1 MKDRILDTA
10 SRLFVKKGYYQTS
23 MDDVAREAG
32 IAKGS
37 LYYHFKNKSQ
47 LFCETVIGGIKYFE
61 EQTDRI
67 VSGSDA
73 PQRIAGNIVALL
85 IDIYTDNEHIADI
98 VMSAMNSAS
107 SLTTAGIDED
117 AAVEIREAKNHFT
130 AKIASVIDEGI
141 ADGSVRSCSS
151 MITAYAM
158 ISYIYT
164 YCSLLRKK
172 GQFDKKAVTEQ
183 ITQMLM
189 RGLLK

>member
-1 MKDRILDTA
+1 MKDRIIDTA

-47 LFCETVIGGIKYFE
+47 LFCDTVIGGIKYFE

-98 VMSAMNSAS
+98 VMSETS
-107 SLTTAGIDED
+107 AGIDED
-117 AAVEIREAKNHFT
+117 VAAEIREAKNHFT

-141 ADGSVRSCSS
+141 ADGTVRSCSS

-164 YCSLLRKK
+164 YCSILRKN

-183 ITQMLM
+183 ITVMLM